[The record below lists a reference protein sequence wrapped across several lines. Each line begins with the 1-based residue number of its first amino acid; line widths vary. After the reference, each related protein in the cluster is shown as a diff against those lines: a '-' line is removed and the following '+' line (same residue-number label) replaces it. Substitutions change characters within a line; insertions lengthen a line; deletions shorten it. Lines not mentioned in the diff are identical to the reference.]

1 MEEKKIISAG
11 YIKRETINFFY
22 QLEIKKILKNYKFE
36 YPIKIRYD
44 KLCLSAIDKNKKELI
59 LSGQTKNQI
68 IENFFKIGNVDEINL
83 INEATIEYKYV
94 YKF

>member
-1 MEEKKIISAG
+1 MEEKKTISAG

-44 KLCLSAIDKNKKELI
+44 KLCLNAIDKNQKELI

-68 IENFFKIGNVDEINL
+68 IENFFKISNVDEINL
-83 INEATIEYKYV
+83 INETTIEYKYV

>member
-1 MEEKKIISAG
+1 MEEKKITSAG
-11 YIKRETINFFY
+11 YIKREEINFFY
-22 QLEIKKILKNYKFE
+22 QIEIKKILKNFKFE

-44 KLCLSAIDKNKKELI
+44 KLCLSAIDKNQKELI

-83 INEATIEYKYV
+83 INEKTIEYKYV